1 MPSLVHRILIFIGL
15 ALALTTGRAVAQ
27 DNFDA
32 GKSPAELFTNDCSGC
47 HKSAIGLSKAPG
59 MFGLESYLREHY
71 TASRQAAAAI
81 AGYLRAVDA
90 EQAAKAPPA
99 RRKSE
104 PRQRAAKPKK
114 EDDKGAES
122 KAEKKS
128 EPKAET
134 KSETKPEPKA
144 EAKSEPKPEAKS
156 ETKPAESKA
165 EAKPAE
171 SKSAEPAKSEKSEK
185 SE

>member
-1 MPSLVHRILIFIGL
+1 MLSLVHRTLIFVGL
-15 ALALTTGRAVAQ
+15 ALALTAGRAVAQ

-32 GKSPAELFTNDCSGC
+32 GKSPSELFTNDCSGC

-59 MFGLESYLREHY
+59 MFGLEGYLREHY

-90 EQAAKAPPA
+90 EQTAKAPPA

-104 PRQRAAKPKK
+104 PRQRTAKPKK
-114 EDDKGAES
+114 EDDKAADS

-156 ETKPAESKA
+156 E
-165 EAKPAE
+165 AKPAE
-171 SKSAEPAKSEKSEK
+171 SKPAEPAKSEKSE
-185 SE
+185 

>member
-1 MPSLVHRILIFIGL
+1 
-15 ALALTTGRAVAQ
+15 
-27 DNFDA
+27 
-32 GKSPAELFTNDCSGC
+32 
-47 HKSAIGLSKAPG
+47 

-99 RRKSE
+99 RRKGE
-104 PRQRAAKPKK
+104 PRQRTAKPKK
-114 EDDKGAES
+114 EDNKGADS

-128 EPKAET
+128 EPKVET

-144 EAKSEPKPEAKS
+144 EAKSE
-156 ETKPAESKA
+156 
-165 EAKPAE
+165 AKPAE
-171 SKSAEPAKSEKSEK
+171 SKPAEPAKSEKSE
-185 SE
+185 